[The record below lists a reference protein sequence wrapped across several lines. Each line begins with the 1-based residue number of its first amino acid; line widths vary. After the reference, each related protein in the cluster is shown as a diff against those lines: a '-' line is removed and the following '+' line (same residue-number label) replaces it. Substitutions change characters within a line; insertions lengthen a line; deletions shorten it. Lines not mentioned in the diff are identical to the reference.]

1 MRLLV
6 TEKKRNLSLKDVS
19 KLIGVSTATISNAFN
34 RPDQLSIALRERILK
49 ECERIG
55 YAGPSMIARSLRS
68 GQSDVIAVMLSDSLT
83 YSFSDPMAT
92 DFMAG
97 ITEVLAKAHKQL
109 LLLSSTIKSDAQI
122 RAESLPD
129 GFIFYGAPEGDSFN
143 RVIRSG
149 KPLIVVDFDFPDV
162 PSVNID
168 NFGACKDLAV
178 HAIEQHTDVPGI
190 IGMRLKS
197 GDDQVHPLTAE
208 DLDHDKQEISW
219 QRLFGYMA
227 GAQQHNVDILP
238 HNIMHLPVNVMEQAE
253 EGARQLLS
261 HSPRPNIILCMSD
274 IIAIAVCKVV
284 RELGLRVPQDIK
296 VTGFDDIAE
305 AQRNQPALTT
315 ICQQGYEK
323 GQLAADLLLN
333 ASDQRTMMDAKLVIR
348 ESA

>member
-1 MRLLV
+1 M
-6 TEKKRNLSLKDVS
+6 KKNLSLKDVS

-34 RPDQLSIALRERILK
+34 RPDQLSVALRERILK

-55 YAGPSMIARSLRS
+55 YSGPSMIARSLRS
-68 GQSDVIAVMLSDSLT
+68 GQSDVVAIMLSDSLT

-97 ITEVLAKAHKQL
+97 ITEVLAKAHKQI

-129 GFIFYGAPEGDSFN
+129 GFIFYGAPEGDSFK

-168 NFGACKDLAV
+168 NFEACKQLAS
-178 HAIEQHTDVPGI
+178 HAIQNGIDVPAI
-190 IGMRLKS
+190 IGMRLVTDNHVK
-197 GDDQVHPLTAE
+197 PITAG

-219 QRLFGYMA
+219 QRLFGYLA
-227 GAQQHNVDILP
+227 GAQEKSADILP
-238 HNIMHLPVNVMEQAE
+238 ENIIHLPVNVLDQAE

-261 HSPRPNIILCMSD
+261 KPKRPNVILCMSD
-274 IIAIAVCKVV
+274 IIAIAVCKVA
-284 RELGLRVPQDIK
+284 RELNLSVPGDVR

-305 AQRNQPALTT
+305 AERNQPPLTT
-315 ICQQGYEK
+315 ISQQGYEK
-323 GQLAADLLLN
+323 GQLAARMLLDK
-333 ASDQRTMMDAKLVIR
+333 SDERVMMDAKLVVR
-348 ESA
+348 ESG

>member
-1 MRLLV
+1 M
-6 TEKKRNLSLKDVS
+6 SLKDVS
-19 KLIGVSTATISNAFN
+19 KLLGVSTATISNAFN
-34 RPDQLSIALRERILK
+34 RPDQLSVALRSRILS

-149 KPLIVVDFDFPDV
+149 KPLIVVDFDYPEV

-168 NFGACKDLAV
+168 NYEACKQLAS
-178 HAIEQHTDVPGI
+178 HAITNASDIPAI
-190 IGMRLKS
+190 LGMRLKHN
-197 GDDQVHPLTAE
+197 DDHVHPLSAT

-219 QRLFGYMA
+219 QRLFGYLA
-227 GAQQHNVDILP
+227 GAQQSGIEILP
-238 HNIMHLPVNVMEQAE
+238 EHIVHLPINIMSQAE
-253 EGARQLLS
+253 EGARYLLS
-261 HSPRPNIILCMSD
+261 QPKRPNVILCMSD
-274 IIAIAVCKVV
+274 IIAIAVCKVA
-284 RELGLRVPQDIK
+284 RELGLRVPEDVK

-305 AQRNQPALTT
+305 ATRNQPPLTT
-315 ICQQGYEK
+315 ISQQGYEK
-323 GQLAADLLLN
+323 GQLAANLLLK
-333 ASDQRTMMDAKLVIR
+333 ASNERTMMDAKLVVR

>member
-1 MRLLV
+1 V
-6 TEKKRNLSLKDVS
+6 SQTKKNLSLKDVS

-34 RPDQLSIALRERILK
+34 RPDQLSVALRARILD

-55 YAGPSMIARSLRS
+55 YSGPSMIARSLRS

-92 DFMAG
+92 NFMAG
-97 ITEVLAKAHKQL
+97 ITEVLAAEHKQL
-109 LLLSSTIKSDAQI
+109 LLLSSTIKTDAQI

-149 KPLIVVDFDFPDV
+149 KPLIVVDFDYPDV

-168 NFGACKDLAV
+168 NFEACKELAQ
-178 HAIEQHTDVPGI
+178 HAISGAQDIPAI
-190 IGMRLKS
+190 IGMRLKFP
-197 GDDQVHPLTAE
+197 DDQVHALKAE

-227 GAQQHNVDILP
+227 GAQSHGIDVLP
-238 HNIMHLPVNVMEQAE
+238 EHIIHLPINVLEQAE

-261 HSPRPNIILCMSD
+261 KENRPNVILCMSD
-274 IIAIAVCKVV
+274 IIAIAVCKVA
-284 RELGLRVPQDIK
+284 REFSLRIPQDLK

-305 AQRNQPALTT
+305 AARNQPPLTT
-315 ICQQGYEK
+315 ISQQGYEK
-323 GQLAADLLLN
+323 GQLAANLLLQN
-333 ASDQRTMMDAKLVIR
+333 SKKRTMMDAKLVVR
-348 ESA
+348 KSA